1 MHAYACSDD
10 GRRSMPGL
18 RGSRAREKCDGAC
31 PSGSKRGSPRWA
43 EKGGGPQ
50 KGSFSKR
57 RSQTFAMGKGQGSGK
72 EHTLDTSDGGSNDDA
87 DQGKGENEAV
97 SRQEE
102 PAKENLEPGHGGRRQ
117 PDGGGGPEGRGKTTT
132 TGGNGWDDDG
142 AGDEPLTV
150 SATAEASAT

>member
-1 MHAYACSDD
+1 M
-10 GRRSMPGL
+10 
-18 RGSRAREKCDGAC
+18 
-31 PSGSKRGSPRWA
+31 PRWVENGGA
-43 EKGGGPQ
+43 QGGP
-50 KGSFSKR
+50 KGARTAEWFIFEKTISDFCD
-57 RSQTFAMGKGQGSGK
+57 GKGQGSGK
-72 EHTLDTSDGGSNDDA
+72 EHTLDTSDGSNDDA

-102 PAKENLEPGHGGRRQ
+102 PAKENLERGHGGRRQ
-117 PDGGGGPEGRGKTTT
+117 PDGGGGPEGRGPTTT